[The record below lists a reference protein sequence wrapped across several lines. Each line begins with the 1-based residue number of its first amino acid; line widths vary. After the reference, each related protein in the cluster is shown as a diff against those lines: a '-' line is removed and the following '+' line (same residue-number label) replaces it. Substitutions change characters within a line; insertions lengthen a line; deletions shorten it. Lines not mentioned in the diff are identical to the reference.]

1 MHDQKPELGA
11 KLAHL
16 LSDVVTL
23 QFLFQGY
30 HWNVLGPDFG
40 EMHNFFGTLYE
51 DVEESVD
58 PLAENILKVG
68 YPAPYL
74 LSDYTEMS
82 CIKEF
87 RYDGRNTQELLMSA
101 LRANQATIDCYN
113 AAAKEAEACNEQGL
127 MDFLAGRIDMHTKW
141 RWQMKSY
148 LGER

>member
-51 DVEESVD
+51 DVEGSVD

-113 AAAKEAEACNEQGL
+113 AALKEAEACDEQGL
-127 MDFLAGRIDMHTKW
+127 MDFLAGRIDMHNKW
-141 RWQMKSY
+141 RWQMKAY